1 MKRNISLVKGTHDI
15 HGAEMEKFEFI
26 IEKFYSICR
35 NFNFKSIQTPILE
48 QQDLFSRTVGEQTDI
63 VSKEMYS
70 FRDKGEAYI
79 CLRPE
84 ATSSL
89 ARFAASNY
97 QSGLLKLI
105 THGPMFRRE
114 RPQKGRYRQFHQ
126 INIESIGEK
135 SPYVDFELILI
146 AKLLFDDLGIK
157 ENKHRLLINSLGSKE
172 DQIKYAYELKKY
184 LTEFKKQL
192 SEISQS
198 RLDKNPLRILDSKD
212 PKDSEILINA
222 PKISEHLSEE
232 SKNYFNQV
240 KKLLNDNKI
249 KFFEDPKLVRGLD
262 YYSHTAFEFQTNE
275 DKRQNAILA
284 GGRYDNLISMISS
297 RDIPGVG
304 WAAGIERLMDLI
316 SIKDEKSELHNKILF
331 AWHDPYILSTTSYTD
346 KKTGERRCK
355 HEAEPLDEA
364 GIASTSQLRFHQLN
378 DLDCV
383 SYFVEGAEYGILD
396 NYKGKRIGG
405 YLLSEAIKLCFK
417 FNSNRVF
424 VFFFMISF
432 FVSQFFLPYLPLF
445 LKITPSRSTK
455 KVLYLRL
462 IESQSVKVP

>member
-15 HGAEMEKFEFI
+15 HGVEMEKFEFI

-70 FRDKGEAYI
+70 FLDKGEANI

-135 SPYVDFELILI
+135 SPYIDFELILI

-157 ENKHRLLINSLGSKE
+157 GNKYRLLINSLGSKE
-172 DQIKYAYELKKY
+172 DQIKYANVLKKY
-184 LTEFKKQL
+184 LTDFKKHL

-212 PKDSEILINA
+212 PKDSEILLNA

-249 KFFEDPKLVRGLD
+249 TYFEDPKLVRGLD

-316 SIKDEKSELHNKILF
+316 SIKDEKSELHTKILF
-331 AWHDPYILSTTSYTD
+331 AVQDESYLNNNRILKQIYSLRYNHEVKISKNIKKLFSYADKNNFSFIILIGEEEIKD
-346 KKTGERRCK
+346 KKIILK
-355 HEAEPLDEA
+355 
-364 GIASTSQLRFHQLN
+364 
-378 DLDCV
+378 DLKNKNQK
-383 SYFVEGAEYGILD
+383 SFEI
-396 NYKGKRIGG
+396 
-405 YLLSEAIKLCFK
+405 
-417 FNSNRVF
+417 SNF
-424 VFFFMISF
+424 E
-432 FVSQFFLPYLPLF
+432 
-445 LKITPSRSTK
+445 LKNEIR
-455 KVLYLRL
+455 
-462 IESQSVKVP
+462 